1 MNYVYRSFTVLAFAL
16 ALCLSAG
23 AAVAGEQAIAD
34 GSKVSLEYTLQLED
48 GTVVDTNVGKEP
60 LVYEQG
66 KGMLIPGLETRLEG
80 MKADDTATVEVPA
93 DEAYGKVNPD
103 AYEEVPKENVPAEAL
118 KVGSMLKATTAD
130 GRTVAIRVH
139 EIKDETVVMDLNHPL
154 AGKNLTFDVK
164 ILDVK

>member
-1 MNYVYRSFTVLAFAL
+1 MNYFYRSFTILAFAV

-23 AAVAGEQAIAD
+23 AAVAGEKAIAD

-48 GTVVDTNVGKEP
+48 GTVVDTNVGKDP

-80 MKADDTATVEVPA
+80 LKANDSTTVEVPA
-93 DEAYGKVNPD
+93 EEAYGKVNPD
-103 AYEEVPKENVPAEAL
+103 AYEEVPKDKIPAEAL
-118 KVGSMLKATTAD
+118 EVGSMLKATTAE
-130 GRTVAIRVH
+130 GKTVAIRVH
-139 EIKDETVVMDLNHPL
+139 EIKEETVVMDLNHPL
-154 AGKNLTFDVK
+154 AGKDLTFDVK